1 MPSLRLLI
9 SQDRTTPRPL
19 DGPQNEK
26 GPAPQWWDGATSVMG
41 LCTWLFCCQWCW
53 LPTEFG
59 AIRIS
64 LLCCAC
70 SDTEPR
76 TDPHVCPCSRSPSV
90 SGVSCTHPA
99 LPFGPHGGSPGPR
112 LPSCNG
118 VLTLHSPFR
127 HRASIMR
134 LPSCSAFCS
143 STGTLS
149 PSVGIFCGAN
159 SRPRQASSCAQGTN
173 ASDLADMA
181 LSALP
186 AGSMLARLSASTGAV
201 STTGR
206 VRPHSCAPMPEDS
219 TSLASV
225 FAIVYASPRQSSL
238 QGFQGGQVSR
248 PLLTPPSD
256 FSRFSVGKSGGF
268 KHSERR
274 LVARHSEAAPSPSS
288 RFSRARESN
297 GNRTEG
303 MCENENNLGAGRAAC
318 TSLFT
323 LGEWM
328 YCYCQIKKVLTLF
341 RICPNLNDWGKTALF
356 FSSVSLCAHIQGP
369 PLTSSSPLP
378 PPILATWVCERWS

>member
-1 MPSLRLLI
+1 MPSLRLLV

-99 LPFGPHGGSPGPR
+99 LPFGPHGGGPGPR

-118 VLTLHSPFR
+118 VLTLRSPFR

-134 LPSCSAFCS
+134 LPSCSAFFS
-143 STGTLS
+143 STGTLF

-159 SRPRQASSCAQGTN
+159 SRLRQASSCAQGTN

-225 FAIVYASPRQSSL
+225 FAIVYASPRRSSL
-238 QGFQGGQVSR
+238 RGFQGGQVSR

-341 RICPNLNDWGKTALF
+341 RIC
-356 FSSVSLCAHIQGP
+356 
-369 PLTSSSPLP
+369 
-378 PPILATWVCERWS
+378 LAPT